1 MLRWFESTS
10 SHQKRSATE
19 VAGLFLSDRTF
30 DRIYY
35 KTHIKAPLCS
45 YHREALFFI
54 SILSGCLPA
63 GKVGAYC
70 GDLLGQVRAVEG
82 GIRVKAVD
90 YNTIIPCSRGGMNV
104 LSIAKIERHMA
115 GEIHQISH
123 AHIRN
128 MGRMDGVALFQLG
141 IPPDG
146 NTTQQVCH
154 AAQAGAINARR
165 GFAAP
170 AVGRAKVALGC
181 LGNGCTQ
188 LFLVLFAGLGV
199 QRGQGDIVKL
209 IL

>member
-1 MLRWFESTS
+1 
-10 SHQKRSATE
+10 
-19 VAGLFLSDRTF
+19 
-30 DRIYY
+30 
-35 KTHIKAPLCS
+35 
-45 YHREALFFI
+45 
-54 SILSGCLPA
+54 
-63 GKVGAYC
+63 
-70 GDLLGQVRAVEG
+70 
-82 GIRVKAVD
+82 
-90 YNTIIPCSRGGMNV
+90 MNV

-146 NTTQQVCH
+146 NTAQQVCH

-188 LFLVLFAGLGV
+188 LFLVLLAGLGI
-199 QRGQGDIVKL
+199 QRGQRVRTQVTGAAIRQRYGLPAVFRLPCTATRAPKGRPAATQAPCTRGSASTSAQRAMTT
-209 IL
+209 ICG